1 MKRSI
6 FALPAVALLS
16 LALLGGCDRK
26 PNPGPQQQ
34 TTTVA
39 GAQSAAA
46 ADGTVGSGFDSRPS
60 DAPRINVQA
69 VQQALSDVQQADPQG
84 WLQDFEKRVNEIYEG
99 QGVVSID
106 AKQDASNNLQI
117 VGYISQSGQ
126 QGFQPGDEQLFT
138 ITQTGP
144 ANNGTVPYNMQYYT
158 YGGYPAY
165 YTGYYHNPIMT
176 AWMLNTLIYGH
187 PWGGYYTS
195 PSRLVVIHSYQTT
208 YRASPAFVQQ
218 RAATHAYVT
227 QTYHGT
233 PVTVRP
239 GAPVGGVRPG
249 AGAAAPVHV
258 TPPAAPTHV
267 APPAAAPVGTAVAPP
282 RGNTTMFNR
291 PAAPTAA
298 PASPAYKP
306 YSPPAAGGG
315 LFNRGTFGGGTRS
328 FTRPSSSG
336 RRR

>member
-16 LALLGGCDRK
+16 LALLAGCDKK
-26 PNPGPQQQ
+26 PDQSQHQ

-39 GAQSAAA
+39 GAPAAAA

-69 VQQALSDVQQADPQG
+69 VQQALNDVQQADPQG
-84 WLQDFEKRVNEIYEG
+84 WLQDFEKRVNEIYDG

-126 QGFQPGDEQLFT
+126 QGFQPGDEQLFS

-158 YGGYPAY
+158 YGGYSAY

-176 AWMLNTLIYGH
+176 AWMVNTLIYGH

-195 PSRLVVIHSYQTT
+195 PSRLVYIHSYQTT
-208 YRASPAFVQQ
+208 YRASPVYVQQ
-218 RAATHAYVT
+218 RAATHAYIT
-227 QTYHGT
+227 QTYHGA

-239 GAPVGGVRPG
+239 GAAISSVRPG
-249 AGAAAPVHV
+249 ATGAAPVHV
-258 TPPAAPTHV
+258 TPPAA
-267 APPAAAPVGTAVAPP
+267 APVGTSVAPP

-291 PAAPTAA
+291 PTAA
-298 PASPAYKP
+298 PAAPAYKP
-306 YSPPAAGGG
+306 YSPPASSGG
-315 LFNRGTFGGGTRS
+315 LFNRGTFGGGSRS
-328 FTRPSSSG
+328 FSAPRMSSG